1 MGSLKCGLNCRV
13 VCKAS
18 TPVIRT
24 LCITGAALL
33 LAVAGLIGLLNS
45 SGGLRAGGA
54 TYVPPDGAV
63 VTYFGARMAE
73 SGRPLVIG
81 ASTDAGAMRPF
92 ILAFQVQHPQTAV
105 AYIDASGSA
114 FLARAAAACGGGS
127 AVPDLYLSTS
137 TDQLV
142 RLANDGC
149 AQPLPQAIAAAAPAG
164 AAWRNEVV
172 AFTVEPAAFVY
183 GSRLLNIQ
191 AVPRSHVELIDWLR
205 NLQGDPGKIGTYDI
219 EASSDG
225 YGFTAAD
232 ARQPALYGRL
242 LESLGRAGVRTYCC
256 SNVMVDAVDRGE
268 ILFAYNVQLSYA
280 YAAQRAGSRIRV
292 VLPTDYQE
300 IQTRSVMIPRGARDP
315 EDAIA
320 LVRFLTSAAGRAI
333 ARVQLMAPAIASQP
347 AAAMADVL
355 LDQASVSPQSLSLQ
369 DQARRARLIH
379 EWRQGIRAAQPP

>member
-1 MGSLKCGLNCRV
+1 MGSLKCGLNCRAV
-13 VCKAS
+13 SKAS
-18 TPVIRT
+18 TGVIRA
-24 LCITGAALL
+24 LSITGAALL
-33 LAVAGLIGLLNS
+33 LAVAGLTGLLKS
-45 SGGLRAGGA
+45 SGGNRTGSA
-54 TYVPPDGAV
+54 TYVPPDGAI

-73 SGRPLVIG
+73 AGRPLVIG

-92 ILAFQVQHPQTAV
+92 ILAFQAQHPQTAI

-114 FLARAAAACGGGS
+114 FLTRAAAACEGGS
-127 AVPDLYLSTS
+127 TVPDLYLSAS

-142 RLANDGC
+142 RLANDGS

-183 GSRLLNIQ
+183 GSRLLNLQ
-191 AVPRSHVELIDWLR
+191 AVPKNHVQLIDWLR
-205 NLQGDPGKIGTYDI
+205 NLQGEPGKIGTYDI

-280 YAAQRAGSRIRV
+280 YAAQRAGSRIQV
-292 VLPTDYQE
+292 VLPTDYQG

-333 ARVQLMAPAIASQP
+333 ARVQLMAPAVASQP
-347 AAAMADVL
+347 AAAMADAL

-369 DQARRARLIH
+369 DQARRTRLIH

>member
-1 MGSLKCGLNCRV
+1 
-13 VCKAS
+13 
-18 TPVIRT
+18 VIRT

-280 YAAQRAGSRIRV
+280 YAAQRADRLPGDSNSFRHDTSRG
-292 VLPTDYQE
+292 
-300 IQTRSVMIPRGARDP
+300 TRSGRRDRPGAFPDLRGRTRHRESATHGARYRVP
-315 EDAIA
+315 ASGGNGGRPVGSGIGLASVVE
-320 LVRFLTSAAGRAI
+320 SAGPGSAGTPHP
-333 ARVQLMAPAIASQP
+333 RVAPGHTRR
-347 AAAMADVL
+347 AAAL
-355 LDQASVSPQSLSLQ
+355 RASACQDNDRFTGQGVPQT
-369 DQARRARLIH
+369 
-379 EWRQGIRAAQPP
+379 E